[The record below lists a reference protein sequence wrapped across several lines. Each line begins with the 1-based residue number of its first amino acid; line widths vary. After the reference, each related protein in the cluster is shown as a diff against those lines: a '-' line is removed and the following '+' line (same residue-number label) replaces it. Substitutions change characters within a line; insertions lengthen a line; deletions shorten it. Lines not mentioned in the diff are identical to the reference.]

1 MTIYYTLHRTNG
13 NHLWLPRQFIFLA
26 KFSNVSVNYLK
37 KTSKQSKTNNKQ
49 KQQQKRI
56 ISQDKCSKLKRIQ
69 PLTKS
74 GFSDITEIC
83 NYFIS

>member
-1 MTIYYTLHRTNG
+1 
-13 NHLWLPRQFIFLA
+13 
-26 KFSNVSVNYLK
+26 VNYLK